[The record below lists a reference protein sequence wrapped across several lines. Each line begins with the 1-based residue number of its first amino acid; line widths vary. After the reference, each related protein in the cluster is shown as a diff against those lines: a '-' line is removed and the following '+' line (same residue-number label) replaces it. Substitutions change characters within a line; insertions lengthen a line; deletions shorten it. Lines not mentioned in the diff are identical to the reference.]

1 MKARHAPLAP
11 RPRGRRG
18 YRLAARVPGGA
29 RAGALTA
36 RVCRCDQGAGNTP
49 LHFAFGYKY
58 VECGDFLR
66 ANGADDSLKNEDDET
81 CYEIFKEDQEATA
94 ER

>member
-1 MKARHAPLAP
+1 M
-11 RPRGRRG
+11 
-18 YRLAARVPGGA
+18 
-29 RAGALTA
+29 
-36 RVCRCDQGAGNTP
+36 
-49 LHFAFGYKY
+49 HFAFGYKY

>member
-1 MKARHAPLAP
+1 MLIQHKANVNARNVSE
-11 RPRGRRG
+11 RGGR
-18 YRLAARVPGGA
+18 RVPGDA

-36 RVCRCDQGAGNTP
+36 RACRCDQGAGNTP